1 MFWNNKNQKEI
12 KKRDWNVWIL
22 TADQKLDEYEDEKVL
37 TNDWPCFPDN
47 YYLIDDRLER
57 PQRNESVG
65 QLRLLVQQQGRTAEE
80 IRRVSYDRLYDMRMP
95 WNDEKFRVN
104 YLTND

>member
-12 KKRDWNVWIL
+12 KKHDWDVWIM

-47 YYLIDDRLER
+47 
-57 PQRNESVG
+57 
-65 QLRLLVQQQGRTAEE
+65 TACHA
-80 IRRVSYDRLYDMRMP
+80 L
-95 WNDEKFRVN
+95 
-104 YLTND
+104 